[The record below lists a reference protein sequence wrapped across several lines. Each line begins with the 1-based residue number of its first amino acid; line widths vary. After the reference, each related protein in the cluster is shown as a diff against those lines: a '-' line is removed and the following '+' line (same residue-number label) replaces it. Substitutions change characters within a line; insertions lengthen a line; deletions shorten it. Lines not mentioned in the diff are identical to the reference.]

1 MGTICTV
8 CGLPQELCV
17 CESLAKE
24 SQRIT
29 VEVEKRKFQKVYT
42 IISGID
48 LKQLDT
54 RQLLKNLKNKF
65 ARGGTI
71 KNGHIELQGDH
82 KFKAKQVLTELG
94 FPNET
99 IDIR

>member
-65 ARGGTI
+65 AVSGKI
-71 KNGHIELQGDH
+71 
-82 KFKAKQVLTELG
+82 
-94 FPNET
+94 
-99 IDIR
+99 